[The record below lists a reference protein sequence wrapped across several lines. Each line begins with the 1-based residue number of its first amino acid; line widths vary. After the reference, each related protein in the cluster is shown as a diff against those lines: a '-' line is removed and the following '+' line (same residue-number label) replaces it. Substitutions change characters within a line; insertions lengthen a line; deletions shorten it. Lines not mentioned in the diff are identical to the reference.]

1 MAAIM
6 RKMNIISRCESIY
19 RTQQLAEEMPGIFHS
34 YVLVICRKPGM
45 SQDKLARHLCLN
57 KSNVTRHLAKLE
69 QKGYIERRVSEE
81 DKRELLV
88 YPTERMLDLQPE
100 VVRITKEWNALVS
113 EDVNEAEL
121 EVFHRVLDKM
131 LEKSKSIVYG
141 EENQNENGI

>member
-19 RTQQLAEEMPGIFHS
+19 RTQQLKEEMPGIFHS

-113 EDVNEAEL
+113 EDVTEEEL

>member
-19 RTQQLAEEMPGIFHS
+19 RTQQLEEEMPGIFHS

-113 EDVNEAEL
+113 EDVTEEEL

-131 LEKSKSIVYG
+131 LEKSKAIVYG

>member
-19 RTQQLAEEMPGIFHS
+19 RTQQLEEELPGIFHS
-34 YVLVICRKPGM
+34 YVLAICRKPGM
-45 SQDKLARHLCLN
+45 SQDKLARHLCIN

-69 QKGYIERRVSEE
+69 QKGYIDRRVSEE

-88 YPTERMLDLQPE
+88 YPTQHMLDLYPE

-113 EDVNEAEL
+113 EDVTEEEL
-121 EVFHRVLDKM
+121 KVFHRVLDKM
-131 LEKSKSIVYG
+131 LEKSKAIVYG
-141 EENQNENGI
+141 EEKQNENGI

>member
-19 RTQQLAEEMPGIFHS
+19 RTQQLEEELPGIFHS
-34 YVLVICRKPGM
+34 YVLAICRKPGM
-45 SQDKLARHLCLN
+45 SQDKLARHLCIN

-69 QKGYIERRVSEE
+69 QKGYIQRRVSEE

-88 YPTERMLDLQPE
+88 YPTQRMLDLHPD

-113 EDVNEAEL
+113 EDVTEEEL
-121 EVFHRVLDKM
+121 EVFHRVLDKV
-131 LEKSKSIVYG
+131 LEKSKSIAYG
-141 EENQNENGI
+141 EEKQDENGI